1 MDSTSENKM
10 VKLDDVKAA
19 LTRAHVSYDR
29 KGDEHYHCA
38 SALQKSIR
46 GSDAN
51 AALYWT
57 MRMFAGGEDP
67 MFIARRLVR
76 TAAEDVGL
84 GDPQV
89 RNKRRLKWVSI
100 LISEIVA
107 ENNSTPLIRMLRVRL
122 PPARDLLLHL
132 MTRGQRPFRLCEQNV
147 NEN

>member
-1 MDSTSENKM
+1 M

-19 LTRAHVSYDR
+19 LTRSHVSYDR

-89 RNKRRLKWVSI
+89 GKCRLTLRFTQRRNEV
-100 LISEIVA
+100 
-107 ENNSTPLIRMLRVRL
+107 NNKTQIAFYPQM
-122 PPARDLLLHL
+122 
-132 MTRGQRPFRLCEQNV
+132 
-147 NEN
+147 